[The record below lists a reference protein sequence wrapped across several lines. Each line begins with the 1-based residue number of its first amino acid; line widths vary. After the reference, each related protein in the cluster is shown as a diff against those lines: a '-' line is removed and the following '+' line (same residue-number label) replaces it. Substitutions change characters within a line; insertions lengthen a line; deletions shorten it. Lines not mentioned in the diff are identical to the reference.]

1 MLVECVFIRMSCRV
15 GWFSLIEGKGMS
27 DISGCPFGSLPEN
40 LFESAFSFTF
50 GGEGLFGQGGQVG
63 GVDGGMSASIVN
75 NLSVLD
81 VLVEEGSRSDSL

>member
-1 MLVECVFIRMSCRV
+1 MIFLDVLSDRCLRICSSLLSVSRLV
-15 GWFSLIEGKGMS
+15 GKVCLGRE
-27 DISGCPFGSLPEN
+27 DKW
-40 LFESAFSFTF
+40 
-50 GGEGLFGQGGQVG
+50 G